1 MGSVLQFSMAPD
13 FQEVIYWRRYRHV
26 CVKPQQH
33 PTVLCNPNPTSLI
46 PSGTAVQKLQAAI
59 WCSLRTTKK
68 RGGKHIYTIG
78 IKVKC
83 TVQSFQNQWTC
94 AFFFFALISLKRFF
108 FKFLKK
114 DKFSSFYI
122 TEQWHMLK
130 LSLFSFSCLDCGHVY
145 FWYKGKAVQGN

>member
-68 RGGKHIYTIG
+68 RGGGNIFIQLELKSNA
-78 IKVKC
+78 
-83 TVQSFQNQWTC
+83 QSR
-94 AFFFFALISLKRFF
+94 AFKISGLVLFFFALISLKRFVLF
-108 FKFLKK
+108 FFKK

>member
-108 FKFLKK
+108 FFFFKKRQIFQFLYNWAVTYVKTQ
-114 DKFSSFYI
+114 SF
-122 TEQWHMLK
+122 QFF
-130 LSLFSFSCLDCGHVY
+130 LSGLWTCLFLI
-145 FWYKGKAVQGN
+145 